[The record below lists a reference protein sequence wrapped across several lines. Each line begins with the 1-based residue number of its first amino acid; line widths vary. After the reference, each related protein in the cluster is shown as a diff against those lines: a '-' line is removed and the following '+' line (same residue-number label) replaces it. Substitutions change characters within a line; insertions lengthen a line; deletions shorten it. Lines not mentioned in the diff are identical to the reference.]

1 MQKKK
6 IYNKNKKKQ
15 NETNERTNEKFI
27 KKRKKK
33 KEDEKLR
40 ASFLSFHAKLD
51 AIRINGK
58 KKKKKI
64 KENGARDREN
74 FAIQKNNKL
83 D

>member
-58 KKKKKI
+58 KKKKRSKRTVLEIEKI
-64 KENGARDREN
+64 SRSKKTTN
-74 FAIQKNNKL
+74 
-83 D
+83 